1 MIRSVS
7 FSVSKLD
14 KRVQIRIRERV
25 QIQSMT
31 GFVSK
36 WNSLMEW
43 SALDCICLGEFNLEP
58 DGSDWMTG
66 HTLHS
71 LYAIF
76 LLSSFITLQER
87 NISISPVWPSL

>member
-14 KRVQIRIRERV
+14 KRVNIRIRERV

-43 SALDCICLGEFNLEP
+43 SALDECLIQV
-58 DGSDWMTG
+58 SDNIFYGFKTDR
-66 HTLHS
+66 HS
-71 LYAIF
+71 YPIV
-76 LLSSFITLQER
+76 ST
-87 NISISPVWPSL
+87 

>member
-14 KRVQIRIRERV
+14 KRVNIRIRERV

-43 SALDCICLGEFNLEP
+43 SALDECL
-58 DGSDWMTG
+58 
-66 HTLHS
+66 
-71 LYAIF
+71 I
-76 LLSSFITLQER
+76 
-87 NISISPVWPSL
+87 